1 MAEAGQG
8 ESDETMSITCGDFLK
23 VVEYY
28 QGNICLACFLPSFR
42 EIFCSEY
49 TDKTYQSHEDADET
63 EADNDTDESGA
74 DVDLENI
81 DKWACDALQMAND
94 TMDSINKKKAQAA
107 KGEPVTFTL
116 EEFNSLKNTMLVATL
131 RLATDSD
138 FRRSFRQ
145 KMMPQALRE
154 IQKEIHKKKCK
165 NMEEINSAQRIVN
178 EALKDD
184 SWDIGVNKIAALRT
198 IKRTASIME
207 TLDKRIK
214 GLELSDPVEIT
225 YDELNDLMSLHVA
238 NIYLALTSEA
248 FRNGEFAKCEIE
260 ACKNYL
266 KHEVPGIVKE
276 IREKQGK

>member
-1 MAEAGQG
+1 MNKTTEMHIEVSKDEIKNLPTSEKFIVISELQTVKRHSGLVEEYMTEASQG

-42 EIFCSEY
+42 EIFYSEY
-49 TDKTYQSHEDADET
+49 TDKTYQPHEDADET

-116 EEFNSLKNTMLVATL
+116 EEFNSLKNAMLVATF

-145 KMMPQALRE
+145 RMMPQALRE
-154 IQKEIHKKKCK
+154 IQKEIHKKVQ
-165 NMEEINSAQRIVN
+165 EHGR
-178 EALKDD
+178 D
-184 SWDIGVNKIAALRT
+184 
-198 IKRTASIME
+198 
-207 TLDKRIK
+207 
-214 GLELSDPVEIT
+214 
-225 YDELNDLMSLHVA
+225 
-238 NIYLALTSEA
+238 
-248 FRNGEFAKCEIE
+248 
-260 ACKNYL
+260 
-266 KHEVPGIVKE
+266 
-276 IREKQGK
+276 